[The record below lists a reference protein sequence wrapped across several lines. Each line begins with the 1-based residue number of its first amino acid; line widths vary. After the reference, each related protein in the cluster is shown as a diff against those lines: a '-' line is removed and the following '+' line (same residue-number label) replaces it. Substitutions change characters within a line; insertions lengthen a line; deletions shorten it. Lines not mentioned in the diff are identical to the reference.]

1 MLGGGMHLAPWAPMS
16 VARRGLGCL
25 APFVLLWIAACS
37 DSARSWSAVPSGG
50 SGDAPEAGA
59 GTDSSASGSDT
70 SPPTGSGTADAG
82 VGPASDSSL
91 GDGRFTGDDGPSGDD
106 GSSGDDG
113 PPVGQSSGD
122 GGLIGPI
129 IPPDCPGDPTA
140 GWTEFTDT
148 FSVQHPYDLPV
159 SDRFD
164 FDAGIYTLWIFPTD
178 KPHAPGNTTAPR
190 TEMRWSNWTT
200 GEHMWDADM
209 MFESPLT
216 HTCVMQIHNVQDSI
230 AAYMQ
235 VNSGDMRNAA
245 GGGTL
250 ITGYYD
256 KWFNMKVAFDPQT
269 HQVRTWINNCLKETT
284 TAPTGPTPD
293 WYFKNGVYTCD
304 ATICR
309 DHFKNIRF
317 WQH

>member
-1 MLGGGMHLAPWAPMS
+1 
-16 VARRGLGCL
+16 V
-25 APFVLLWIAACS
+25 
-37 DSARSWSAVPSGG
+37 
-50 SGDAPEAGA
+50 
-59 GTDSSASGSDT
+59 
-70 SPPTGSGTADAG
+70 
-82 VGPASDSSL
+82 
-91 GDGRFTGDDGPSGDD
+91 
-106 GSSGDDG
+106 
-113 PPVGQSSGD
+113 
-122 GGLIGPI
+122 GPI
-129 IPPDCPGDPTA
+129 IPPDCPGDPTQ

-148 FSVQHPYDLPV
+148 FVVQHPYNLPV
-159 SDRFD
+159 SDRFT
-164 FDAGIYTLWIFPTD
+164 FQNGIYTLWIFPTD
-178 KPHAPGNTTAPR
+178 LPHAPGNTTAPR

-216 HTCVMQIHNVQDSI
+216 HTCVMQIHNVQASI

-235 VNSGDMRNAA
+235 VNQGDMRNAA
-245 GGGTL
+245 GGGTIL
-250 ITGYYD
+250 TGYYN
-256 KWFNMKVAFDPQT
+256 KWFNMKVAFNPQT

-304 ATICR
+304 ASICR